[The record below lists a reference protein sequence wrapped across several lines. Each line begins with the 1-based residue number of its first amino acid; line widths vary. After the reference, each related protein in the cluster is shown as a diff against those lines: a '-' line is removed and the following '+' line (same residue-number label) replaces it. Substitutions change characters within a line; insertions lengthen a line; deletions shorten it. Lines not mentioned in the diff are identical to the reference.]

1 MWQKVNFIHEIAF
14 SLSSFT
20 IHRIQ
25 CRKMGPNWHW
35 STNQWNVQGKLL
47 LRLGIEIWVFP
58 GSSVKEEEQVRA
70 QYIGTQN
77 YFAFCWS
84 IKSKWNGSM
93 MKVKDNWGLPLT
105 KPYSEKIKSEFSRK
119 EWILLPSNK
128 NFGRSEEGA
137 GGVKSHET
145 RSTRQLPCMLLQWIV
160 DVNGVCCKPC
170 AQGERVF
177 QNPRLWHTCHLNF

>member
-20 IHRIQ
+20 IHRIR

-84 IKSKWNGSM
+84 IKANEMAAWWKLKTIEVYLWQSHTRKKENLNSHVRNESYCLPTKILEEVRKGLVVW
-93 MKVKDNWGLPLT
+93 KVT
-105 KPYSEKIKSEFSRK
+105 KLGQRD
-119 EWILLPSNK
+119 
-128 NFGRSEEGA
+128 
-137 GGVKSHET
+137 SH
-145 RSTRQLPCMLLQWIV
+145 P
-160 DVNGVCCKPC
+160 VCCYN
-170 AQGERVF
+170 G
-177 QNPRLWHTCHLNF
+177 